1 MPQPIDQ
8 RRFRANDDKAN
19 ALDPAKGDDGF
30 MIGHIQRYA
39 GGVRG
44 NAGVAGRCIECI
56 AKRRLRQLPCQ
67 RMFTPAT
74 ADQKDVHARPNA
86 L

>member
-1 MPQPIDQ
+1 
-8 RRFRANDDKAN
+8 
-19 ALDPAKGDDGF
+19 
-30 MIGHIQRYA
+30 
-39 GGVRG
+39 
-44 NAGVAGRCIECI
+44 
-56 AKRRLRQLPCQ
+56 LRQLPCQ